1 MPKDPGTGIFVW
13 ILQNFSEHLFLQ
25 NLSGRLLLEVTLCVD
40 HVLKFF
46 LFVYNYN
53 SEDGRVEMEKKLT
66 EKNSTVKI
74 KKYQPILQ

>member
-1 MPKDPGTGIFVW
+1 MGNHCIVDF
-13 ILQNFSEHLFLQ
+13 
-25 NLSGRLLLEVTLCVD
+25 TLCVD

-53 SEDGRVEMEKKLT
+53 SDDGRVEMEKKLT

-74 KKYQPILQ
+74 NKYQPILQ